1 MKRLLAKTVGWCLFL
16 LGIVVFLLP
25 GPIRKGD
32 YAAMAR
38 DAVGEYRAE
47 NREAAKDKLFETVD
61 RRVERLAEWTQA
73 MERAFTE
80 IHQLCGVVIAA
91 AGLFIIHTGSWI
103 PKPPE

>member
-47 NREAAKDKLFETVD
+47 D